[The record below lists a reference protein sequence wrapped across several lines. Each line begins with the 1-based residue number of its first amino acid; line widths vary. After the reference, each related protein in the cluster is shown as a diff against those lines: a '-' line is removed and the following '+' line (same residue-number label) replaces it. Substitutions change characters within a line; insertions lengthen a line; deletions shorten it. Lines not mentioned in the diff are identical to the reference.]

1 MKKFNRICY
10 SGNEKKKMDFKSREF
25 GHSMGV
31 FSHGYLSKL
40 STKNLDRTLLA
51 MSDVER
57 SMPRVLIVEDNHRMA
72 EAIRRGL
79 VEQDFFTEVAND
91 GAEGCSLA
99 LRGGFDAIVL
109 DIMLP
114 VQDGLEVCRSI
125 REGGILTPIL
135 LLTALGSTVDKVKG
149 LNCGAD
155 DYLTKPFEFDELI
168 ARLRALT
175 RRVHSTISR
184 RISYGTLELDL
195 YSREAIH
202 GDRRQLLSNKEFSLL
217 EFFMNNADKELP
229 RSVLCDRVWDMPFE
243 SKSNVVD
250 VYVKTL
256 RKKMETLRLPPL
268 IHTLRGIG
276 YVFGMQSERKP
287 NAG

>member
-1 MKKFNRICY
+1 M
-10 SGNEKKKMDFKSREF
+10 
-25 GHSMGV
+25 
-31 FSHGYLSKL
+31 
-40 STKNLDRTLLA
+40 T
-51 MSDVER
+51 
-57 SMPRVLIVEDNHRMA
+57 RVLIIEDNQRMA

-79 VEQDFFTEVAND
+79 VERDFSTEVAHD
-91 GAEGCSLA
+91 GAEGYLLA
-99 LRGGFDAIVL
+99 LKEGFDAIVL

-125 REGGILTPIL
+125 REIGVLTPIL
-135 LLTALGSTVDKVKG
+135 LLTALGATVDKVKG
-149 LNCGAD
+149 LDCGAD

-175 RRVHSTISR
+175 RRSQTTSTRS
-184 RISYGTLELDL
+184 ISYGTLELDL

-217 EFFMNNADKELP
+217 AFFMNNADKELS
-229 RSVLCDRVWDMPFE
+229 RAVLCDQVWGLPFE
-243 SKSNVVD
+243 SESNVVD

-256 RKKMETLRLPPL
+256 RRKIETLRLPPL

-276 YVFGMQSERKP
+276 YVFGMQTERKSH
-287 NAG
+287 AG